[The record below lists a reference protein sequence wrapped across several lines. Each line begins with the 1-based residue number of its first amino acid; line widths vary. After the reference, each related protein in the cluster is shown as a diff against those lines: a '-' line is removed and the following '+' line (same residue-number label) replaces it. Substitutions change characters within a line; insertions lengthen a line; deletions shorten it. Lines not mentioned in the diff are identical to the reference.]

1 MQPLGIALIVFGLL
15 LLIVINRGIKW
26 RKIILKEDFKDA
38 VRNEFQRDYQSAWQ
52 KYVPTPQ
59 DMMTY
64 QHLLEN
70 QQAQTNMSLMMQN
83 SAFAAGGTT
92 LIASFARLNS
102 AIVAKSMKKRAIALH
117 RILYCCQQI
126 LAAVNSASSESNDVI
141 EYSAEL
147 AFQTKEAI
155 RIGALPY
162 SVHNMNSN
170 SGMSQPN
177 W

>member
-1 MQPLGIALIVFGLL
+1 MPSYGIIALVVGGIAFLA
-15 LLIVINRGIKW
+15 VIRLGVVQR
-26 RKIILKEDFKDA
+26 RKILKEDFKDA

-64 QHLLEN
+64 RHLLEN

-126 LAAVNSASSESNDVI
+126 LAALNSPSESNDVI

-162 SVHNMNSN
+162 NVHNMNSAVA
-170 SGMSQPN
+170 
-177 W
+177 

>member
-1 MQPLGIALIVFGLL
+1 MHPLGIALIVFGLFL
-15 LLIVINRGIKW
+15 FIVINRGIKW

-52 KYVPTPQ
+52 KYVPTQQ

-64 QHLLEN
+64 RHLLEN

-162 SVHNMNSN
+162 NVHTMNSN
-170 SGMSQPN
+170 SDLSQPN